1 MLATDIIRAAAQTS
15 HMTVEY
21 LLGPKRNRRVM
32 RVRFAL
38 YWAFRERGASF
49 AQIGFWMNRDHSTV
63 IYGQR
68 RAQYVFDRDPAFRD
82 LCLKL
87 RDMGPKKVTQVEQ
100 KVLQTEVA

>member
-1 MLATDIIRAAAQTS
+1 MLASDIIRAAAQSS

-68 RAQYVFDRDPAFRD
+68 KAQCEFDRDPAFRGF
-82 LCLKL
+82 CLRL
-87 RDMGPKKVTQVEQ
+87 RDMAPKKSHATRR
-100 KVLQTEVA
+100 